1 MTEKNNRSD
10 KRRTVCEFFSA
21 VCWVSLTRK
30 GMVIKMI
37 SKAFQDIVTQ
47 MAEVFPKRFG
57 IADSH
62 GLVLAYNGPEPSS
75 ETMESLIYAA
85 VNSDRILYK
94 DGYTMR
100 VMSNKPYTEYIVYV
114 EGTDEVAKYCCNA
127 VAVAANNVRHYYDE
141 KYDKTN
147 FMQNIIFDNLLA
159 FDLHQKARE
168 LHVDIDMPRAVFY
181 IKIQENG
188 ESGIYEVIRNM
199 FPDKEKDFV
208 INIDSN
214 NIVLIKELKEAAT
227 SQELEAMAQSILDTI
242 NSETMLTILIGLST
256 VANNIDELNNSYKE
270 AQIALEVGKVFDEEK
285 YILNY
290 DSLGIGRLIYQLPI
304 KLCELFLKE
313 VFKKGDISSLDDET
327 ILTINKF
334 FENDLNVSET
344 SRQLFVHRNTL
355 VYRLEKIYK
364 LTGLDLR
371 KFDQAIVFKVA
382 MMVHKYLVSNPLK
395 I

>member
-1 MTEKNNRSD
+1 
-10 KRRTVCEFFSA
+10 
-21 VCWVSLTRK
+21 
-30 GMVIKMI
+30 MI
-37 SKAFQDIVTQ
+37 SKAFQNIITQ
-47 MAEVFPKRFG
+47 MADVFPKKFG

-62 GLVLAYNGPEPSS
+62 GLVLAYTGNEPPSDV
-75 ETMESLIYAA
+75 MDDLVYAA
-85 VNSDRILYK
+85 TNSEKILYK
-94 DGYTMR
+94 DGYTVR
-100 VMSNKPYTEYIVYV
+100 VMSNKPYAEYVVYV
-114 EGTDEVAKYCCNA
+114 EGTDEISKYCCNA
-127 VAVAANNVRHYYDE
+127 IAVAANNVRHYYDE

-147 FMQNIIFDNLLA
+147 FMQNIIFDNLLS

-168 LHVDIDMPRAVFY
+168 LHVDIDIPRAVFY
-181 IKIQENG
+181 IKRTENG
-188 ESGIYEVIRNM
+188 ETGIYEVIRNM

-214 NIVLIKELKEAAT
+214 NIVLIKELKEVIT
-227 SQELEAMAQSILDTI
+227 SEELETMAQQILDTV
-242 NSETMLTILIGLST
+242 NSETMMKVVVGLGS
-256 VANNIDELNNSYKE
+256 VAANIDELNSSYKE
-270 AQIALEVGKVFDEEK
+270 AQIALEIGKVFGDEK
-285 YILNY
+285 NILNY

-313 VFKKGDISSLDDET
+313 VFKKGDITTLDDET

-371 KFDQAIVFKVA
+371 KFDQAIIFKVA
-382 MMVHKYLVSNPLK
+382 MMVHKYLESNPMK

>member
-1 MTEKNNRSD
+1 
-10 KRRTVCEFFSA
+10 
-21 VCWVSLTRK
+21 
-30 GMVIKMI
+30 MI
-37 SKAFQDIVTQ
+37 SKAFQQIVTQ
-47 MAEVFPKRFG
+47 MSDVFPKKFG
-57 IADSH
+57 IVDSH
-62 GLVLAYNGPEPSS
+62 GLVLANNGNEPTE
-75 ETMESLIYAA
+75 ETTENFISAA
-85 VNSDRILYK
+85 TNNDKLLFK
-94 DGYTMR
+94 DGYTIR
-100 VMSNKPYTEYIVYV
+100 AISNKPYSEYVVYT
-114 EGTDEVAKYCCNA
+114 EGTDEISKYCCNA
-127 VAVAANNVRHYYDE
+127 IVVAANNVRKYYDE
-141 KYDKTN
+141 KYDKNN
-147 FMQNIIFDNLLA
+147 FMQNIIFDNLLS

-181 IKIQENG
+181 IKVLDDG
-188 ESGIYEVIRNM
+188 EIGIYDVIRNM

-208 INIDSN
+208 VNIDSKN
-214 NIVLIKELKEAAT
+214 LVLIKELKDFEDVK
-227 SQELEAMAQSILDTI
+227 ILDEIAQTI
-242 NSETMLTILIGLST
+242 VDTVNAETMLTVCVGLST
-256 VANNIDELNNSYKE
+256 VAYNIDQINNAYKE

-285 YILNY
+285 YILSY
-290 DSLGIGRLIYQLPI
+290 DNLGIGRLIYQLPI
-304 KLCELFLKE
+304 KLCELFLQE

-382 MMVHKYLVSNPLK
+382 MMVHKYLESNSMK

>member
-1 MTEKNNRSD
+1 ME
-10 KRRTVCEFFSA
+10 
-21 VCWVSLTRK
+21 
-30 GMVIKMI
+30 KMI
-37 SKAFQDIVTQ
+37 SKAFQNIVTQ
-47 MAEVFPKRFG
+47 MADVFPKKFG

-62 GLVLAYNGPEPSS
+62 GLVLAYNGSEPKPEI
-75 ETMESLIYAA
+75 MDDLVYAA
-85 VNSDRILYK
+85 TNSEKLLFK
-94 DGYTMR
+94 DGYTVR
-100 VMSNKPYTEYIVYV
+100 VMSNKPYSEYIVYV
-114 EGTDEVAKYCCNA
+114 EGTDEVSKYCCNA
-127 VAVAANNVRHYYDE
+127 IAVAANNVRHYYDE

-147 FMQNIIFDNLLA
+147 FMQNIIFDNLLS

-168 LHVDIDMPRAVFY
+168 LHVDIEIPRAVFY
-181 IKIQENG
+181 IKMVEGNG
-188 ESGIYEVIRNM
+188 ETGIYEVIRNM

-208 INIDSN
+208 INIDAN
-214 NIVLIKELKEAAT
+214 NIVLIKELKETASSAA
-227 SQELEAMAQSILDTI
+227 LEALAQSILDTV
-242 NSETMLTILIGLST
+242 NSETMHTVLIGLST

-270 AQIALEVGKVFDEEK
+270 AQIAIEVGKVFDEEK
-285 YILNY
+285 YILSY

-304 KLCELFLKE
+304 KLCELFLQE
-313 VFKKGDISSLDDET
+313 VFKKGNITSLDDET

-382 MMVHKYLVSNPLK
+382 MMVHKYLISNPMK

>member
-1 MTEKNNRSD
+1 M
-10 KRRTVCEFFSA
+10 
-21 VCWVSLTRK
+21 L
-30 GMVIKMI
+30 
-37 SKAFQDIVTQ
+37 SKALQNIVTQ
-47 MAEVFPKRFG
+47 MADVFPKKFG

-62 GLVLAYNGPEPSS
+62 GLVLAYNGSEPN
-75 ETMESLIYAA
+75 ETIMEKLVAA
-85 VNSDRILYK
+85 VSNSDKLLFK
-94 DGYTMR
+94 DGFTIR
-100 VMSNKPYTEYIVYV
+100 SMSNKPYAEYLVYV
-114 EGTDEVAKYCCNA
+114 EGTDETAKYCCNA

-147 FMQNIIFDNLLA
+147 FMQNIIFDNLLS

-168 LHVDIDMPRAVFY
+168 LHIDIDAPRAVFY
-181 IKIQENG
+181 IKVQESG
-188 ESGIYEVIRNM
+188 ESSIYEVIRNM

-208 INIDSN
+208 INIDSG
-214 NIVLIKELKEAAT
+214 NIVLIKEMKEVV
-227 SQELEAMAQSILDTI
+227 SSEELETIAQSILDTV
-242 NSETMLTILIGLST
+242 NSETMLTVLIGLSS
-256 VANNIDELNNSYKE
+256 VATNIDELNNSYKE
-270 AQIALEVGKVFDEEK
+270 AQTALEVGKVFDEEK

-290 DSLGIGRLIYQLPI
+290 DNLGIGRLIYQLPI
-304 KLCELFLKE
+304 KLCELFLQE
-313 VFKKGDISSLDDET
+313 VFKKGDITSLDDET

-334 FENDLNVSET
+334 FGNDLNVSET

-382 MMVHKYLVSNPLK
+382 MMVHKYLASNPTK

>member
-1 MTEKNNRSD
+1 
-10 KRRTVCEFFSA
+10 
-21 VCWVSLTRK
+21 
-30 GMVIKMI
+30 MI
-37 SKAFQDIVTQ
+37 SKAFQNIVAQ
-47 MAEVFPKRFG
+47 MAEVFPKKFG

-62 GLVLAYNGPEPSS
+62 GLVLACNGAEPSD
-75 ETMESLIYAA
+75 EIIMTLVNAA
-85 VNSDRILYK
+85 SNSDKLLFK
-94 DGYTMR
+94 DGFTIR
-100 VMSNKPYTEYIVYV
+100 AMSNKPYSEYMVYV
-114 EGTDEVAKYCCNA
+114 EGTEETAKYCCNA
-127 VAVAANNVRHYYDE
+127 VVVAANNVRHYYDE

-147 FMQNIIFDNLLA
+147 FMQNIIFDNLIS

-168 LHVDIDMPRAVFY
+168 LHVDCDVPRAVFY
-181 IKIQENG
+181 IKATGNG

-199 FPDKEKDFV
+199 YPDKERDFV
-208 INIDSN
+208 INVDAN
-214 NIVLIKELKEAAT
+214 NIVLIKELKEVVKT
-227 SQELEAMAQSILDTI
+227 EELEVMARQIADTATAEVMYPL
-242 NSETMLTILIGLST
+242 SIGLST
-256 VANNIDELNNSYKE
+256 VATNIDELNNSYKE
-270 AQIALEVGKVFDEEK
+270 AQIAIEVGKVFDEEK
-285 YILNY
+285 NILSYEN
-290 DSLGIGRLIYQLPI
+290 LGIGRLIYQLPI

-313 VFKKGDISSLDDET
+313 VFKKGNITSLDDET

-382 MMVHKYLVSNPLK
+382 MMVHKYLMSNPMK

>member
-1 MTEKNNRSD
+1 
-10 KRRTVCEFFSA
+10 
-21 VCWVSLTRK
+21 
-30 GMVIKMI
+30 MI
-37 SKAFQDIVTQ
+37 SKAFQNIVTQ
-47 MAEVFPKRFG
+47 MADVFPKKFG
-57 IADSH
+57 IVDSH
-62 GLVLAYNGPEPSS
+62 GLILANAGSEPTTDVV
-75 ETMESLIYAA
+75 ENLVYAA
-85 VNSDRILYK
+85 VNSDKLLFR
-94 DGYTMR
+94 DGYTVR
-100 VMSNKPYTEYIVYV
+100 SMSNKPYSEYIVYV
-114 EGTDEVAKYCCNA
+114 EGTDEVAKYCCNSIA
-127 VAVAANNVRHYYDE
+127 IAANNVRHYYDE
-141 KYDKTN
+141 KYDKNN

-168 LHVDIDMPRAVFY
+168 LHVDIDIPRAVFY
-181 IKIQENG
+181 VKLVEPG
-188 ESGIYEVIRNM
+188 ETGIYDVLRNM
-199 FPDKEKDFV
+199 FPDKERDFV
-208 INIDSN
+208 INIDAN
-214 NIVLIKELKEAAT
+214 NLVLIKELNDSDEADK
-227 SQELEAMAQSILDTI
+227 LEEIAQSIVDTV
-242 NSETMLTILIGLST
+242 SAETMLTVCVGMST
-256 VANNIDELNNSYKE
+256 VAYNIDQINNAYKE

-304 KLCELFLKE
+304 KLCELFLQE

-382 MMVHKYLVSNPLK
+382 MMVHKYLESNSIK

>member
-1 MTEKNNRSD
+1 
-10 KRRTVCEFFSA
+10 
-21 VCWVSLTRK
+21 
-30 GMVIKMI
+30 MI
-37 SKAFQDIVTQ
+37 SKAFQNIVSQ

-57 IADSH
+57 ITDAQ
-62 GLVLAYNGPEPSS
+62 GLVLASNGAEPKPEVIDDLVYAVSNS
-75 ETMESLIYAA
+75 ERL
-85 VNSDRILYK
+85 LFK
-94 DGYTMR
+94 DGYTVR
-100 VMSNKPYTEYIVYV
+100 VMSNKPYAEYVVYV
-114 EGTDEVAKYCCNA
+114 EGTDEISKYCCNA
-127 VAVAANNVRHYYDE
+127 ITVAANNVRHYHDE
-141 KYDKTN
+141 KYDKTM

-159 FDLHQKARE
+159 FDIHQKARE
-168 LHVDIDMPRAVFY
+168 LHVDIDTPRAVFY
-181 IKIQENG
+181 IKCLEHG
-188 ESGIYEVIRNM
+188 EVGLYEVVRNI

-208 INIDSN
+208 INVDCC
-214 NIVLIKELKEAAT
+214 NIVLIKELKDVM
-227 SQELEAMAQSILDTI
+227 SSSELETMAQTIIDTVRA
-242 NSETMLTILIGLST
+242 ETMLPAIIGIST
-256 VANNIDELNNSYKE
+256 VAENIDEINNSYKE
-270 AQIALEVGKVFDEEK
+270 AQIAIEVGKVFDNDK

-290 DSLGIGRLIYQLPI
+290 DNLGIGRLIYQLPI

-313 VFKKGDISSLDDET
+313 VFKKGDITTLDDET

-382 MMVHKYLVSNPLK
+382 MMVHKYLASDSMR

>member
-1 MTEKNNRSD
+1 
-10 KRRTVCEFFSA
+10 
-21 VCWVSLTRK
+21 
-30 GMVIKMI
+30 MI
-37 SKAFQDIVTQ
+37 SKAFQDIVSQ
-47 MAEVFPKRFG
+47 MSDVFSKRFG
-57 IADSH
+57 IADSR
-62 GLVLAYNGPEPSS
+62 GLVLAANGPEPSVD
-75 ETMESLIYAA
+75 TMENLMGATG
-85 VNSDRILYK
+85 NSDRLLYK
-94 DGYTMR
+94 DGYTIK
-100 VMSNKPYTEYIVYV
+100 VISNKPYAEYVVYV
-114 EGTDEVAKYCCNA
+114 EGTDDVSKYCCNS
-127 VAVAANNVRHYYDE
+127 VAVAASNVRRYYDE

-147 FMQNIIFDNLLA
+147 FMQNIIFDHLLT

-168 LHVDIDMPRAVFY
+168 LHVDIDIPRAVFY
-181 IKIQENG
+181 IKSQES
-188 ESGIYEVIRNM
+188 SGISIYEVVQNM

-208 INIDSN
+208 INIDTN
-214 NIVLIKELKEAAT
+214 NIVLIKELKEVLN
-227 SQELEAMAQSILDTI
+227 SEELEAMAQTIVDTVNAEAM
-242 NSETMLTILIGLST
+242 NSILIGLST
-256 VANNIDELNNSYKE
+256 VATNIDELNNSYKE

-285 YILNY
+285 SILNY

-313 VFKKGDISSLDDET
+313 VFKKGDISTLDDET

-355 VYRLEKIYK
+355 VYRLEKIMK

-382 MMVHKYLVSNPLK
+382 MMVYKYLMSSPMK

>member
-1 MTEKNNRSD
+1 MYIISYFKING
-10 KRRTVCEFFSA
+10 
-21 VCWVSLTRK
+21 
-30 GMVIKMI
+30 GMKMI
-37 SKAFQDIVTQ
+37 SKAFQNIVTQ
-47 MAEVFPKRFG
+47 MADVYPQKFG
-57 IADSH
+57 IIDSH
-62 GLVLAYNGPEPSS
+62 GLVLASNGNEPTE
-75 ETMESLIYAA
+75 ETVEAIISAA
-85 VNSDRILYK
+85 ANSDKLLFK
-94 DGYTMR
+94 DGYTIR
-100 VMSNKPYTEYIVYV
+100 AMSTKPHMEYVVYA
-114 EGTDEVAKYCCNA
+114 EGTDEISKLCCNSI
-127 VAVAANNVRHYYDE
+127 VVTANNVRHYYDE
-141 KYDKTN
+141 KYDKNN
-147 FMQNIIFDNLLA
+147 FMQNIIFDNLLP

-168 LHVDIDMPRAVFY
+168 LHVDIDTPRAVFY
-181 IKIQENG
+181 IKVLENG
-188 ESGIYEVIRNM
+188 DNVVFDVLRNM

-208 INIDSN
+208 VNIDAN
-214 NIVLIKELKEAAT
+214 NLVLIKELKEVET
-227 SQELEAMAQSILDTI
+227 SDALEEMAQSIVNTM
-242 NSETMLTILIGLST
+242 SAETMLTVSVGLST
-256 VANNIDELNNSYKE
+256 VALNIDQINNAYKE

-313 VFKKGDISSLDDET
+313 VFKKGDISTLDDET

-382 MMVHKYLVSNPLK
+382 MMVHKYLESNSMK

>member
-1 MTEKNNRSD
+1 
-10 KRRTVCEFFSA
+10 
-21 VCWVSLTRK
+21 
-30 GMVIKMI
+30 MI
-37 SKAFQDIVTQ
+37 SKAFQTIVTQ
-47 MAEVFPKRFG
+47 MADVFPKNFG

-62 GLVLAYNGPEPSS
+62 GLVLACNGAEPVADII
-75 ETMESLIYAA
+75 EDLVYAA
-85 VNSDRILYK
+85 VNSEKTLFK
-94 DGYTMR
+94 SGYT
-100 VMSNKPYTEYIVYV
+100 VKAMSNKPYAEYVVYV
-114 EGTDEVAKYCCNA
+114 EGTDEVSKYCCNSIT
-127 VAVAANNVRHYYDE
+127 VAANNVRHYYDE

-147 FMQNIIFDNLLA
+147 FMQNIIFDNLLS

-168 LHVDIDMPRAVFY
+168 LHVDIDTPRAVFY
-181 IKIQENG
+181 IKLQESG
-188 ESGIYEVIRNM
+188 EAGIYEVIRNM

-208 INIDSN
+208 INVDSS
-214 NIVLIKELKEAAT
+214 NIVLIKELKDTASSE
-227 SQELEAMAQSILDTI
+227 ELETMAQSILDTV
-242 NSETMLTILIGLST
+242 NSETMLTVLIGVGT
-256 VANNIDELNNSYKE
+256 VATNIDELNNAYKE

-290 DSLGIGRLIYQLPI
+290 DNLGIGRLIYQLPI

-313 VFKKGDISSLDDET
+313 VFKKGGDISSLDDET

-334 FENDLNVSET
+334 FGNDLNVSET

-382 MMVHKYLVSNPLK
+382 MMVHKYLASNPMK

>member
-1 MTEKNNRSD
+1 
-10 KRRTVCEFFSA
+10 
-21 VCWVSLTRK
+21 
-30 GMVIKMI
+30 MI

-47 MAEVFPKRFG
+47 MADVFPKRFG

-62 GLVLAYNGPEPSS
+62 GLVLAYNGQEPSP
-75 ETMESLIYAA
+75 ETVEDMIAA
-85 VNSDRILYK
+85 ASGTDRVLYK
-94 DGYTMR
+94 DGYTIR
-100 VMSNKPYTEYIVYV
+100 VMSNKPYTEYVVYV
-114 EGTDEVAKYCCNA
+114 EGTDEVAKYCCNS
-127 VAVAANNVRHYYDE
+127 VAVAANNVRRYYDE

-168 LHVDIDMPRAVFY
+168 LHVDIDIPRAVFF
-181 IKIQENG
+181 IKNQENS
-188 ESGIYEVIRNM
+188 EAGIYEVIRNM

-214 NIVLIKELKEAAT
+214 NIVLIKELKEVIA
-227 SQELEAMAQSILDTI
+227 SPELETMAQSIIDTV
-242 NSETMLTILIGLST
+242 STETMLTVLIGIGT
-256 VANNIDELNNSYKE
+256 VAANIDGLNNSYKE

-304 KLCELFLKE
+304 KLCELFLQE
-313 VFKKGDISSLDDET
+313 VFKKGDISTLDDET

-382 MMVHKYLVSNPLK
+382 MMVHKYLMSNPMK

>member
-1 MTEKNNRSD
+1 
-10 KRRTVCEFFSA
+10 
-21 VCWVSLTRK
+21 
-30 GMVIKMI
+30 MI
-37 SKAFQDIVTQ
+37 SKAFQNIITQ

-57 IADSH
+57 IADFH
-62 GLVLAYNGPEPSS
+62 GLVLAYHGQEPSDDVVESIVNAASNS
-75 ETMESLIYAA
+75 EK
-85 VNSDRILYK
+85 ILFK
-94 DGYTMR
+94 DGYTIR
-100 VMSNKPYTEYIVYV
+100 SMSNKPYAEYVVYV
-114 EGTDEVAKYCCNA
+114 EGTDETSKYCCNA

-147 FMQNIIFDNLLA
+147 FMQNIIFDNLIS

-168 LHVDIDMPRAVFY
+168 LHVDCDIPRAVYY
-181 IKIQENG
+181 IKVVGAG

-199 FPDKEKDFV
+199 FPDKEHDFV
-208 INIDSN
+208 INIDTN
-214 NIVLIKELKEAAT
+214 NIVLIKELRDSGKTED
-227 SQELEAMAQSILDTI
+227 LEFMAKQIHDTVSAEI
-242 NSETMLTILIGLST
+242 MYPVVIGLST
-256 VANNIDELNNSYKE
+256 IAENIDELNGSYKE
-270 AQIALEVGKVFDEEK
+270 AQIAIEVGKVFDEEK
-285 YILNY
+285 NILSY
-290 DSLGIGRLIYQLPI
+290 DNLGIGRLIYQLPI

-313 VFKKGDISSLDDET
+313 VFKKGDITTLDDET

-382 MMVHKYLVSNPLK
+382 MMVHKYLVSNSMN

>member
-1 MTEKNNRSD
+1 
-10 KRRTVCEFFSA
+10 
-21 VCWVSLTRK
+21 
-30 GMVIKMI
+30 MI
-37 SKAFQDIVTQ
+37 SKAFQNIITQ

-62 GLVLAYNGPEPSS
+62 GLVLAYHGMEPSE
-75 ETMESLIYAA
+75 ETIENFVNAA
-85 VNSDRILYK
+85 ANNDKILFK
-94 DGYTMR
+94 DGYTIR
-100 VMSNKPYTEYIVYV
+100 SMSNKPYAEYVVFV
-114 EGTDEVAKYCCNA
+114 EGTDETAKYCCNA

-147 FMQNIIFDNLLA
+147 FMQNIIFDNLIS

-168 LHVDIDMPRAVFY
+168 LHVDCDIPRAVYY
-181 IKIQENG
+181 IKVIGSG

-199 FPDKEKDFV
+199 FPDKEHDFV
-208 INIDSN
+208 ISIDTN
-214 NIVLIKELKEAAT
+214 NIVLIKELKDSVKTEDM
-227 SQELEAMAQSILDTI
+227 ELMAKQIHDTV
-242 NSETMLTILIGLST
+242 SAEVMYPVVIGLST
-256 VANNIDELNNSYKE
+256 VAENIDELNTSYKE
-270 AQIALEVGKVFDEEK
+270 AQIAIEVGKVFEEEK
-285 YILNY
+285 NILSY
-290 DSLGIGRLIYQLPI
+290 DNLGIGRLIYQLPI

-313 VFKKGDISSLDDET
+313 VFKKGDITTLDDET

-382 MMVHKYLVSNPLK
+382 MMVHKYLVSNS
-395 I
+395 INI